1 MSKLSRWLLISA
13 AAIALAGCGTGA
25 KVPDTSSF
33 SDIPTTQSVPPSSE
47 SSAPPSVQWES
58 SSPAPST
65 PPDTTSNASEPT
77 QSQDDQSAGTSG
89 MANCGTVT
97 AGSGKAFKVTA
108 SENVGCAVGKQVVTK
123 FAKQVASKQADQPD
137 KAVKSQVDGFSCVA
151 GPASGQGGTICSK
164 GRDSTVM
171 GAVVESE

>member
-13 AAIALAGCGTGA
+13 TAIALAGCGTGA

-33 SDIPTTQSVPPSSE
+33 SDIPTTQSVPPSSA

-58 SSPAPST
+58 SSPASSA
-65 PPDTTSNASEPT
+65 PPDTTSHAAEPT
-77 QSQDDQSAGTSG
+77 QSHDQSAGTSG
-89 MANCGTVT
+89 MANCGMVT

-108 SENVGCAVGKQVVTK
+108 SENVGCAVGKRIVSK
-123 FAKQVASKQADQPD
+123 FAKQVASKQADQPS